1 LLEAPPDQR
10 PVLLENIAKALTRR
24 LLQDSPGIGIRE
36 VSERVAAFIKMVRA
50 RLELQR
56 SGVLVHERHE
66 PLGLGRGEVDV
77 VGDAFMTGC
86 VNCEPACAGAECGLA
101 LAKRVQRVSPCQP
114 YRKLCIAAL

>member
-77 VGDAFMTGC
+77 VGEPFLTGDAD
-86 VNCEPACAGAECGLA
+86 CEPAGAGAEFGLTLGQCA
-101 LAKRVQRVSPCQP
+101 Q
-114 YRKLCIAAL
+114 